1 MIEVEVASVCAR
13 IGGIAWL
20 YIEMDMHGASIFS
33 NELKCICITKVSTIN
48 KYYYF
53 LPCMHLL
60 VLSSRRGYIVLVA
73 SNPFSYLE
81 KVSFQ
86 RYFHVDRRGV
96 DAMHAPYIIEMC
108 RR

>member
-33 NELKCICITKVSTIN
+33 NELKCIRITKVSTIN
-48 KYYYF
+48 KYYYI

-60 VLSSRRGYIVLVA
+60 VLSSRRGYIVLVK
-73 SNPFSYLE
+73 F
-81 KVSFQ
+81 VSCLQSVQLF
-86 RYFHVDRRGV
+86 RKSKFPEIFPR
-96 DAMHAPYIIEMC
+96 
-108 RR
+108 